1 MSPAGLSVSNAGLL
15 AVWPLSSFTKQAV
28 GLLLNAGSVQRT
40 ALWLVGCVAGLVLV
54 AGATWRYLESGAGR
68 GEVALKTPQL
78 ERPIRVEVLNGCG
91 APKAAARLT
100 RKARDLGIDV
110 IHEGDAESFNFLE
123 TIILDRRGDM
133 SKALQVAMILG
144 VPNYAQQ
151 IVVDSYRLADVS
163 VIIGHDHKELKLLEH
178 GK

>member
-1 MSPAGLSVSNAGLL
+1 M
-15 AVWPLSSFTKQAV
+15 
-28 GLLLNAGSVQRT
+28 NAGSVQRK
-40 ALWLVGCVAGLVLV
+40 ALWLVGCLAGVILV
-54 AGATWRYLESGAGR
+54 AGSTWRYLESGAGR
-68 GEVALKTPQL
+68 REVPLKTPQL
-78 ERPIRVEVLNGCG
+78 ERTIRVEILNGCG

-123 TIILDRRGDM
+123 TIVLDRRGDM

-151 IVVDSYRLADVS
+151 IVVDAYSVADVL

-178 GK
+178 SK

>member
-1 MSPAGLSVSNAGLL
+1 M
-15 AVWPLSSFTKQAV
+15 
-28 GLLLNAGSVQRT
+28 NAGSIQRK
-40 ALWLVGCVAGLVLV
+40 ALWLVGCLAGLVLL
-54 AGATWRYLESGAGR
+54 AGATWRYLESGSGR
-68 GEVALKTPQL
+68 REVPLKTPQL
-78 ERPIRVEVLNGCG
+78 EGPIRVEVLNGCG

-123 TIILDRRGDM
+123 TIVLDRRGDM

-144 VPNYAQQ
+144 VPNYVQQ
-151 IVVDSYRLADVS
+151 IVVDSYSVSDVS
-163 VIIGHDHKELKLLEH
+163 VIIGHDHKELKLLEQ